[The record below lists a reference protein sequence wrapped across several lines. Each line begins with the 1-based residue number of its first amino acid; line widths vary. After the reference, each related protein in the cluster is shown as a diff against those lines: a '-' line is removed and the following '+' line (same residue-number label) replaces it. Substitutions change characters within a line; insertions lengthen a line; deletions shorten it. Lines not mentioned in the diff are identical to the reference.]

1 MKVKKPL
8 VSIIMNCYNSEQYLK
23 EAIDSIYS
31 QTYQNWEI
39 IFWDNASTDNSSNI
53 ANSYDNRV
61 KYYLALETVLLGK
74 ARNFALEKASGEYI
88 AFLDCDDVYLPD
100 KLEQQV
106 ELMQSKD
113 YAMCYGSVVVID
125 ENGNEI
131 KKNFVKNKSGNIF
144 SNLLSHYEINMQTVM
159 LRRGFVINN
168 QLHFNDGLSYC
179 PDYHLFMTIASK
191 ADVGV
196 IIDIIAKYRIV
207 SNSLS
212 KKTINIA
219 GSEVKF
225 TLDELLENTPILQ
238 KNFPKG
244 FFYAYAKARYYEI
257 IKNIIDGNRY
267 YAIYLLKSI
276 CFVRYEYSVIMIL
289 LIMHVPLKIILKVL
303 NR

>member
-8 VSIIMNCYNSEQYLK
+8 VSIIMNCYNSEQFLK

-74 ARNFALEKASGEYI
+74 ARNFALEKATGEYI

-113 YAMCYGSVVVID
+113 YAMCYGSAVFID

-159 LRRGFVINN
+159 LRRGFLINN

-212 KKTINIA
+212 KKSINIA

-225 TLDELLENTPILQ
+225 TLDELLENTPVLQ

-244 FFYAYAKARYYEI
+244 FLHAYAKARYYEI
-257 IKNIIDGNRY
+257 IKNIISGNRY

-289 LIMHVPLKIILKVL
+289 LIMHVPLKIILKLL